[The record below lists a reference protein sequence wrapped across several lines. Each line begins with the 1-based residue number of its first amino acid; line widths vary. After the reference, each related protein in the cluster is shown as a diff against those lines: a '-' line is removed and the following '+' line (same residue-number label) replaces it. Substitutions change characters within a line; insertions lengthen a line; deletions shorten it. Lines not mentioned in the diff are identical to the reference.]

1 MNNCVKVINNQ
12 IPVVGEMMFEV
23 MNVYEVRLLF
33 LVNFNS
39 LEGPKL
45 EKGHTRTLNS
55 ALLKSRI
62 KMLVPE
68 FKNEHLN
75 SSITRYLVC
84 NKKFLL
90 GY

>member
-1 MNNCVKVINNQ
+1 MNNCVIINNQ

-23 MNVYEVRLLF
+23 MNVYEVPLLF

-68 FKNEHLN
+68 FK
-75 SSITRYLVC
+75 
-84 NKKFLL
+84 K
-90 GY
+90 